1 MPENKI
7 WQRPKRS
14 GKKTCFDRSSTMF
27 SYFCVFK
34 EPIMQELLTADA
46 LISLLTLTVLEIVL
60 GIDNVIFVSILMGRL
75 NDKQKLT
82 ARRIWMFAGI
92 AVRILL
98 LMGIGWLVKNGSN
111 ELFGFNWRNTHYP
124 FNLRNV
130 IMFAGGI
137 FLLYKTVKEI
147 HEKLEG
153 DELDEKVNSK
163 PASFGSVIGQII
175 LIDMVFSFDS
185 IITAVGLAKIVNVM
199 IIAVIIAMIIM
210 FFFSEKIS
218 SFIHKHPTL
227 KMLALAFLLMVGF
240 SLFFEGLEPLHHS
253 HIDKAYIYFAMAF
266 SFGVELLNMWMRKR
280 NKSKNPVQLREPGG
294 RRTNTAKP
302 TEYNDM
308 AK

>member
-1 MPENKI
+1 
-7 WQRPKRS
+7 
-14 GKKTCFDRSSTMF
+14 
-27 SYFCVFK
+27 
-34 EPIMQELLTADA
+34 MQELFTADA
-46 LISLLTLTVLEIVL
+46 LVSLLTLTVLEIVL

-75 NDKQKLT
+75 DEKQKLN

-98 LMGIGWLVKNGSN
+98 LMGIGWLVNNGSS
-111 ELFGFNWRNTHYP
+111 ELFGFNWSSTHYA
-124 FNLRNV
+124 FTLRNV

-153 DELDEKVNSK
+153 DEHTADENRK
-163 PASFGSVIGQII
+163 PASFGSIIGQII
-175 LIDMVFSFDS
+175 IIDMVFSFDS
-185 IITAVGLAKIVNVM
+185 IITAVGLAKVVKVM

-210 FFFSEKIS
+210 FFFSDKIS
-218 SFIHKHPTL
+218 TFIHKHPTL

-266 SFGVELLNMWMRKR
+266 SFGVELLNMWMRK
-280 NKSKNPVQLREPGG
+280 KSKKRNPVQLREP
-294 RRTNTAKP
+294 RQQPPADDR
-302 TEYNDM
+302 DM
-308 AK
+308 AR